1 MAVEERQAE
10 PIKEPVAPGFRI
22 GLVVIL
28 GIVVLG
34 SVGVATLGALQ
45 HDTSTV
51 GRSYPV
57 VCPSV
62 YDRVKSQVTGSSLP
76 VLHDTTGH
84 IFAGSLK
91 TAHGD
96 CSALSDVDN
105 SDLVIPW
112 LLTGLGA
119 LVLAIIVYP
128 WRLHMF

>member
-1 MAVEERQAE
+1 MAVEERQAK

-112 LLTGLGA
+112 RLTGLGA

-128 WRLHMF
+128 WRLHIF